1 MDELKNIIESLLF
14 VSEDPLTVDQIRKV
28 IQNADGKTVR
38 EAIDSLR
45 SEYER
50 RGGGFFLAE
59 VAGGFQLRTRPEY
72 NEYIKDL
79 LQPSPPRL
87 SRAALET
94 LAIIAYK
101 QPIIRADLEHLRGV
115 DSGGVLRLLLKR
127 KLIRVLGRKEIP
139 GRPLIYATTKRF
151 LEMFDLKDLKD
162 LPTPREIEELGS
174 DASDELAA
182 AFEALSLP
190 ADGPA
195 RPQEEPGLFDGIE
208 AEDLPGKDDA
218 ASAPEEP
225 ADADEPEPDP
235 PAESAAE
242 AAEMGA
248 PREAQDIGKQTGEP
262 ASGDNP
268 KEDDGHQHT
277 ENTSQL
283 DQEPEDP
290 QKNAGGGN
298 GAGEDEDDWESRF

>member
-14 VSEDPLTVDQIRKV
+14 VSEEPLTVEQVRKV
-28 IQNADGKTVR
+28 VQTADGKAVR
-38 EAIDSLR
+38 EAFRSLCAD
-45 SEYER
+45 YDQ

-59 VAGGFQLRTRPEY
+59 VAGGFQLRSRPEY

-79 LQPSPPRL
+79 LQPNPPRL
-87 SRAALET
+87 SKAALET

-174 DASDELAA
+174 EASDELAA

-190 ADGPA
+190 EDGPVQ
-195 RPQEEPGLFDGIE
+195 PEQEPGLFDNIPEPGEEPGAGGAETEPTEAKPPEASGRVEGAPPAGAEAPHVPEEEKAAQSFEIMEDTEDIE
-208 AEDLPGKDDA
+208 AE
-218 ASAPEEP
+218 SE
-225 ADADEPEPDP
+225 ADEEGKN
-235 PAESAAE
+235 AAE
-242 AAEMGA
+242 EDAT
-248 PREAQDIGKQTGEP
+248 DW
-262 ASGDNP
+262 DN
-268 KEDDGHQHT
+268 
-277 ENTSQL
+277 
-283 DQEPEDP
+283 
-290 QKNAGGGN
+290 
-298 GAGEDEDDWESRF
+298 RF